1 MLPIVGTLVPTLLP
15 ILTDVVRRFLPED
28 AQQRA
33 EAEREIES
41 ALTNHLREMDLAQ
54 LEVNRAE
61 AGNRRLFVSGWRP
74 FVGWTCGAALAY
86 TYVVQPMIMFG
97 LAQSG
102 NLVQIPTLEIGELMP
117 LLMGLLGLGGLR
129 TYEKVRRVA

>member
-1 MLPIVGTLVPTLLP
+1 MIGTLVPTLLP

-41 ALTNHLREMDLAQ
+41 ALTNHLSKIDLAQ